1 MTMKV
6 TIDLDEKVAQQIEEQ
21 INKKLPDIVE
31 QVLQENIDTILKD
44 VVVKQLRGCALIYI
58 QGQDF
63 RNKIMDKVRPKVN
76 EMVGVE

>member
-1 MTMKV
+1 MNV
-6 TIDLDEKVAQQIEEQ
+6 TLELDDKIAQAIQQ
-21 INKKLPDIVE
+21 NINEKLPEVVE
-31 QVLQENIDTILKD
+31 EVLQENIDKLLKD

-58 QGQDF
+58 QSQEF